1 MKKRILLLSVF
12 ALAIASCSK
21 NDDKPSPD
29 VPNPNEKPQP
39 ESVSEGGVFK
49 PSVGGPNEPN
59 QVFIDLSAK
68 KESTAKRDS
77 WDFGFYCGDDFRVIL
92 NSTVKMAAK
101 QLETT
106 NIDEVQAEDPSV
118 SVGFN
123 TFANLGYVDSPWG
136 ELKSAQNTKGR
147 QTAIAEVSASEA
159 DNKVYLV
166 NMGFAVGTTPPEKGA
181 VKLDGYARGWK
192 KVRITRSG
200 NDYVIHYANLNDTTH
215 KSITVKKDPA
225 YNFVFVSLNQEKI
238 VNVQPEKT
246 KWDISFTGLTNY
258 TAMGPGQEITYYFA
272 DMVIN
277 NLYGGVRVHKVT
289 TTEANKR
296 DVEYEAFN
304 KAKANEIDFN
314 DNKLAHQLGIGSS
327 WRKAGPKGTVVS
339 DNVFYIIK
347 DADGNLYKLKF
358 LAITNDNGERGYPVF
373 EYALLK

>member
-1 MKKRILLLSVF
+1 
-12 ALAIASCSK
+12 
-21 NDDKPSPD
+21 
-29 VPNPNEKPQP
+29 
-39 ESVSEGGVFK
+39 
-49 PSVGGPNEPN
+49 
-59 QVFIDLSAK
+59 
-68 KESTAKRDS
+68 
-77 WDFGFYCGDDFRVIL
+77 
-92 NSTVKMAAK
+92 
-101 QLETT
+101 
-106 NIDEVQAEDPSV
+106 
-118 SVGFN
+118 
-123 TFANLGYVDSPWG
+123 
-136 ELKSAQNTKGR
+136 
-147 QTAIAEVSASEA
+147 
-159 DNKVYLV
+159 
-166 NMGFAVGTTPPEKGA
+166 MGFAVGTTPPEKGA
-181 VKLDGYARGWK
+181 VKLDGDARGWK

-304 KAKANEIDFN
+304 KTKANEIDFN

>member
-1 MKKRILLLSVF
+1 MFLIRMKNLSLKV
-12 ALAIASCSK
+12 
-21 NDDKPSPD
+21 
-29 VPNPNEKPQP
+29 
-39 ESVSEGGVFK
+39 VSEGGVFK

-59 QVFIDLSAK
+59 QVFIDLSAQ
-68 KESTAKRDS
+68 KESTVKRDS

-181 VKLDGYARGWK
+181 VKLDGDARGWK

-277 NLYGGVRVHKVT
+277 NLYGGVRVHKVIA
-289 TTEANKR
+289 TEANKR
-296 DVEYEAFN
+296 DAEYEAFN

-327 WRKAGPKGTVVS
+327 WRKAGPQGTVVS

-347 DADGNLYKLKF
+347 DANGNLYKLKF